1 MIAQEIR
8 AHLRAF
14 NLSQLFIEDLGW
26 DRAQLFPIS
35 VDLGFGHFELRAVAQ
50 KRGFVA
56 YVCAID
62 DGALPTR
69 AQRWRIEREVAKNSL
84 EHLIIYVDRSK
95 TTQIWE
101 WVRRDGHRRR
111 VRSHTFREGG
121 TGEALAQ
128 KLEALAFSLEEEDRV
143 SILDAASRV
152 RRAFDTDRVTKRFYE
167 RFKQLHTAFLSF
179 ITGITATADRE
190 WYASVMLNRLMFV
203 YFIQKKRF
211 LDNDPNYLRTRLDR
225 TKRERGPGA
234 FYSFYRHFLLRLFH
248 DGLGHPEPRTA
259 ELDELLGHVPYLN
272 GGLFDVHELE
282 ANNPDI
288 DVADAAFEQV
298 LDFFD
303 AYEWHLDD
311 RPLRADNEINPDVL
325 GYIFEKYINQRE
337 LGAYYTKEDITEY
350 IVEKTVMPV
359 ILGRLLRSVP
369 SASATLADLLRLD
382 PVGYIPTP
390 MVTGVDIDL
399 PDQVRVGIDDPSARH
414 SWNGLADPRFANAN
428 ETWRDVVRRRETLG
442 ENRRLLA
449 SGVLPTVEELVSLN
463 VDFQQLITDFIAR
476 CTTAIEVE
484 TILETVAKTSVLDHA
499 CGSGAFLF
507 SALEQLERLYSA
519 CVDRIEELATDAP
532 GTPKS
537 PDLGPDVSRRLSSRL
552 LAATNRRHA
561 ILKTVMLRN
570 LYGVDILEEAV
581 EICKLRLFLKLVAQ
595 IEPGETLEPLPD
607 VDFNIRPGNSLVGF
621 ATRSSIRGAHQVR
634 ADLEGTMGELD
645 RQIESIDVLTARFR
659 SSQEAPTD
667 TSFPGLKKE
676 LRQSL
681 DLLRAALDAETART
695 QGISPTDPAYEEWRT
710 SYQPF
715 HWFLEF
721 HETLNAGGF
730 DAVVGNPPYIELRNL
745 TRYKAHGYRTESAGN
760 LYALMIERS
769 MALVNATGRQGF
781 IVPVSS
787 VSTDRYAEL
796 QALLTERDLHFSSYD
811 DRPSRLFDGLEHIR
825 LTIHLIGGAAPKP
838 RIMSTRYQKWTAD
851 ERAFLFDVMRYAP
864 ATESLVPG
872 SLPKLS
878 FPEELEVVERLR
890 ACKRRLA
897 TFFVKRSPHVLYYS
911 RKVGYFLQVLD
922 FIPEVRDAQDRL
934 RPPSEFKDTRYA
946 SAAHAQLALASL
958 NSSLFYWFVTVYS
971 DCRHLNRREVN
982 SFPIDLDALVLSPAA
997 EPLRDAGA
1005 RLMQNIKD
1013 TSEFRRMQSSSGVL
1027 TVQSII
1033 PRHSKSIIDEIDIA
1047 LSAFYGF
1054 TSRESDFI
1062 RNYEMKYRLGP
1073 DSEPDEP
1080 NLAD

>member
-1 MIAQEIR
+1 VIAQEIR

-14 NLSQLFIEDLGW
+14 DLSPLFIEDLGW
-26 DRAQLFPIS
+26 DRAQLFPLS
-35 VDLGFGHFELRAVAQ
+35 VDLGFNHFELRAVAQ

-84 EHLIIYVDRSK
+84 EHLIIYVDGSK
-95 TTQIWE
+95 TTQVWE

-152 RRAFDTDRVTKRFYE
+152 RKAFDTDRVTKRFYE

-179 ITGITATADRE
+179 ITGITSQGDRE

-211 LDNDPNYLRTRLDR
+211 LDDDPHYLRTRLEQ
-225 TKRERGPGA
+225 TKRERGPDA

-259 ELDELLGHVPYLN
+259 ELDELLGRVPYLN

-282 ANNPDI
+282 AKNLDI
-288 DVADAAFEQV
+288 DVPDAAFEQV

-303 AYEWHLDD
+303 AFEWHLDD

-369 SASATLADLLRLD
+369 SASVTLADLLKLD
-382 PVGYIPTP
+382 PVAYIPP
-390 MVTGVDIDL
+390 SMSTGVGVDL
-399 PDQVRVGIDDPSARH
+399 PSHVEAGTEEPRARGT
-414 SWNGLADPRFANAN
+414 WNGLADPEVSNTN
-428 ETWRDVVRRRETLG
+428 ETWRDVVRRRETLR

-463 VDFQQLITDFIAR
+463 VDLQQLIVDLVAR
-476 CTTAIEVE
+476 CTTTAEVE
-484 TILETVAKTSVLDHA
+484 TILETVARTTVLDHA

-507 SALEQLERLYSA
+507 SALQQFERLYSA
-519 CVDRIEELATDAP
+519 CVDRLEELTTDA
-532 GTPKS
+532 GTGSLTLPET
-537 PDLGPDVSRRLSSRL
+537 PRGLSLSARL
-552 LAATNRRHA
+552 LGATNRRHA

-595 IEPGETLEPLPD
+595 IQPGEALEPLPD

-621 ATRSSIRGAHQVR
+621 DTRSSIRGAHQVR
-634 ADLEGTMGELD
+634 ADLEGTMGDLD
-645 RQIESIDVLTARFR
+645 RQIAGIDSLTAQFR
-659 SSQEAPTD
+659 SSQESPAD
-667 TSFPGLKKE
+667 SSSPGLKKE
-676 LRQSL
+676 LRESL
-681 DLLRAALDAETART
+681 ELLRAALDAETARA
-695 QGISPTDPAYEEWRT
+695 QGISPAGPAYEAWRT
-710 SYQPF
+710 AYQPF

-730 DAVVGNPPYIELRNL
+730 DAVVGNPPYIELKNL
-745 TRYKAHGYRTESAGN
+745 SRYKLLGYRTESSGN

-787 VSTDRYAEL
+787 VSTDRYTEL

-811 DRPSRLFDGLEHIR
+811 DRPSRLFDGLEHVR
-825 LTIHLIGGAAPKP
+825 LTIHLIGAASPQP
-838 RIMSTRYQKWTAD
+838 RIMSTRYHKWTAE
-851 ERAFLFDVMRYAP
+851 ERPALFQLLRYNEP
-864 ATESLVPG
+864 GKPLLPG
-872 SLPKLS
+872 SMAKLS
-878 FPEELEVVERLR
+878 SEIERGIVEKLR
-890 ACKRRLA
+890 GRRRRLA
-897 TFFVKRSPHVLYYS
+897 MYYS
-911 RKVGYFLQVLD
+911 KTGRSKVYYTRKVGYFLQILNFVPVILD
-922 FIPEVRDAQDRL
+922 ASGRQ
-934 RPPSEFKDTRYA
+934 RPPSELKEIPFPDQAYA
-946 SAAHAQLALASL
+946 DLALACL
-958 NSSLFYWFVTVYS
+958 SSNLFYWFVTVFS
-971 DCRHLNRREVN
+971 DCRNLNRREIDG
-982 SFPIDLDALVLSPAA
+982 FPVAIDELAESDDCSALRADVIELMGD
-997 EPLRDAGA
+997 LRDKSEMRQMRFGGEA
-1005 RLMQNIKD
+1005 LTIQNI
-1013 TSEFRRMQSSSGVL
+1013 FPRRSKRLIDKIDQSL
-1027 TVQSII
+1027 AA
-1033 PRHSKSIIDEIDIA
+1033 H
-1047 LSAFYGF
+1047 YGF
-1054 TSRESDFI
+1054 TPEELDFI
-1062 RNYEMKYRLGP
+1062 VNYEIKYRLGP
-1073 DSEPDEP
+1073 DPVLD
-1080 NLAD
+1080 